1 MSLSSNPG
9 QTTVKN
15 VIIRILKFHDIGG
28 QNKIY
33 TGKMTQINP
42 EDGQET
48 TMDVILKTA

>member
-1 MSLSSNPG
+1 MSLSRPG
-9 QTTVKN
+9 KNTVKN
-15 VIIRILKFHDIGG
+15 VQINILKFHDIGG

-33 TGKMTQINP
+33 TGKMTQYNP